1 MCFGSCMTNKTAS
14 AVFVESFNR
23 LLTENDELL
32 GNLEMIREKLCD
44 NTDLEKEKQELAD
57 ELNVLAGMVEDCIGE
72 NARVV
77 QDQEEY
83 QKCYDGLVKK
93 YEKAKA
99 RYEEVEAVIET
110 RMGKRKQINQ
120 FITDLQEDFWSIR

>member
-1 MCFGSCMTNKTAS
+1 
-14 AVFVESFNR
+14 
-23 LLTENDELL
+23 
-32 GNLEMIREKLCD
+32 
-44 NTDLEKEKQELAD
+44 
-57 ELNVLAGMVEDCIGE
+57 MVEDCIGE

-120 FITDLQEDFWSIR
+120 FITDLQAWDRVFEEFDERLWGSMVEYMTVYSKGNIRFTFKDGTEV